1 MTISSTT
8 QAYRSPPQAQK
19 DNGDIA
25 IAQRARN
32 NTQEQKAVAALRR
45 DAPAPSS
52 ERTER
57 SEGDRDRDDARVQ
70 AAQQQARSGERIGT
84 TLNVRA

>member
-8 QAYRSPPQAQK
+8 QAYRSPPQVQK

-57 SEGDRDRDDARVQ
+57 SEGDRDDARVQ
-70 AAQQQARSGERIGT
+70 AAQQQARSGERVGT
-84 TLNVRA
+84 KLNVRA